1 MFKNIYFFTTNYF
14 FMKKHFLLLLGVL
27 FIAASCVDLTE
38 INEKIAN
45 LENRLSA
52 VEQTASTVS
61 GISAA
66 VQALQDKVYVET
78 VTFTDEGCVIK
89 FTDGR
94 QATITNGKDGSTP
107 TIGVKDVD
115 GVLCWTVNNVVLKDE
130 TGAPVPATVKAPE
143 FKFDN
148 NKWWYRFGPTDSWKD
163 CGEKTGPEPTVYET
177 DEYVIISIGDEEV
190 AIQKA
195 ALSPAIEKIN
205 VKLVPRKN
213 LFSPVGQTSD
223 LTEFFD
229 VEPAEALKTMVD
241 YTYTPGAFTIDK
253 MGKVTVTG
261 NTVAVNQ
268 DNYVAVKISAKK
280 NPAVTATINIRA
292 CEAPNNSEIESTS
305 GVPMAKRIYLYKTG
319 LDDFNALASLGGAG
333 AYNPVNRCLGGL
345 MGAGG
350 LLNMYFTVSPVGGIS
365 LANGHLHFSYY
376 ISSLEKLNPD
386 SGQVELCSGGADSQE
401 RNWSTTFLKDAKVGW
416 NEVDLALS
424 EAGTTGGDLNPAA
437 IKWFRMYVPTSAVH
451 DEAVMV
457 KDVYVYE
464 VPDIESITAK
474 LTPRKNLFIPVGE
487 TVDLKEFF
495 DITPAD
501 ALKTMVTYT
510 YTPGALTVDANGK
523 VTVTDNTVKVNP
535 DNYIAVKIASKK
547 NPEISATI
555 NIRACAAPN
564 NVEITS
570 TSTVPEASRKY
581 LYKAGLTDFNALAS
595 LGGAGAFNP
604 VNQCLGGLMGAG
616 GNLNMYFTV
625 APFGGISIAKGHLH
639 FEYYV
644 SSLEK
649 LNPDAGQVELC
660 SGGADSQ
667 ERNWSTS
674 FLKNAKIG
682 WNEIDLAL
690 SEAGTSGGDLNPDAI
705 KWFRFFVPTSA
716 QHDEAVMV
724 KNVYV
729 YEAQ

>member
-1 MFKNIYFFTTNYF
+1 
-14 FMKKHFLLLLGVL
+14 MKKHFLLLLGVL

-78 VTFTDEGCVIK
+78 VTSTDEGCVIK

-130 TGAPVPATVKAPE
+130 TGASVPATVKAPE

-213 LFSPVGQTSD
+213 LFIPVGQTAD

-268 DNYVAVKISAKK
+268 NNHVAVTISAKK
-280 NPAVTATINIRA
+280 NPNVTATINIRA

-350 LLNMYFTVSPVGGIS
+350 NLNMYFTVAPFGGIS

-376 ISSLEKLNPD
+376 ISSLEKLNSD
-386 SGQVELCSGGADSQE
+386 GGQVELSSG
-401 RNWSTTFLKDAKVGW
+401 
-416 NEVDLALS
+416 
-424 EAGTTGGDLNPAA
+424 
-437 IKWFRMYVPTSAVH
+437 
-451 DEAVMV
+451 
-457 KDVYVYE
+457 
-464 VPDIESITAK
+464 
-474 LTPRKNLFIPVGE
+474 
-487 TVDLKEFF
+487 
-495 DITPAD
+495 
-501 ALKTMVTYT
+501 
-510 YTPGALTVDANGK
+510 AN
-523 VTVTDNTVKVNP
+523 
-535 DNYIAVKIASKK
+535 
-547 NPEISATI
+547 
-555 NIRACAAPN
+555 
-564 NVEITS
+564 
-570 TSTVPEASRKY
+570 
-581 LYKAGLTDFNALAS
+581 
-595 LGGAGAFNP
+595 
-604 VNQCLGGLMGAG
+604 
-616 GNLNMYFTV
+616 
-625 APFGGISIAKGHLH
+625 
-639 FEYYV
+639 
-644 SSLEK
+644 
-649 LNPDAGQVELC
+649 
-660 SGGADSQ
+660 DSQ

-690 SEAGTSGGDLNPDAI
+690 SEAGTTGGDLNPDAI
-705 KWFRFFVPTSA
+705 KWFRFVVPTSA
-716 QHDEAVMV
+716 VHDEAVMV
-724 KNVYV
+724 KDVYV
-729 YEAQ
+729 YEETPVEDITLNLIPKQNIFVPIGKSVDLKDFYEVKPADALKTSVTFTPEANAGYTVDKNGILTATGTGSVKVHIASKKNPSVEKVIVVRTAATPNNEEPATSIDPANKVYLFKGSLEEFNGLVSAGGACSWNPINNSISGLISNQALIYFQAPPVNSGVTLENGHLHFKYYLSNVDADKMDFANAFVELTSGGLDKNERSWTGLVQLNLNAKVGWNEADLALKDSSNSSAEGDIDLSKVNFIRFKVPSTISGDGAVQIKEIFLYAK